1 MSELICGC
9 GDSPASEPIYDEG
22 LKVYSALCRT
32 CKDWS
37 DFQLVK
43 ERADEYDK
51 ENTWEH
57 LDKFDNTYEES

>member
-22 LKVYSALCRT
+22 LEVYSALCRT

-43 ERADEYDK
+43 ERAD
-51 ENTWEH
+51 
-57 LDKFDNTYEES
+57 LDKFDNTHEEL